1 MFSHNDP
8 GRVASAPCW
17 SKWSKLPT
25 YSPEGATLFDLAVVH
40 NGSKL
45 RTAGKV
51 WSVRLS
57 CYHLFTKIRRCN
69 GDESAEKSRKLVQ
82 AFWKCVG
89 SQRWP
94 DFVNAVW
101 LINMRTKNAFS
112 FFMYIRFTRHVM
124 IMHGSKNLLNSL
136 PGQSFFPYE
145 KMKRDSFLY
154 LFKSCYSCMTSL
166 SEINRSNC
174 PFILFQHQCQRAQTT
189 CMPAKSMKNNN
200 NWKM

>member
-1 MFSHNDP
+1 MNKLCTSSLVDTVMFSHNDP

-89 SQRWP
+89 SQRWL
-94 DFVNAVW
+94 DFGNAVW

-112 FFMYIRFTRHVM
+112 FFYVYTLHQTRYDYAWQQESIELSARTKFFSIRKNETRF
-124 IMHGSKNLLNSL
+124 ISI
-136 PGQSFFPYE
+136 SF
-145 KMKRDSFLY
+145 
-154 LFKSCYSCMTSL
+154 
-166 SEINRSNC
+166 
-174 PFILFQHQCQRAQTT
+174 
-189 CMPAKSMKNNN
+189 
-200 NWKM
+200 